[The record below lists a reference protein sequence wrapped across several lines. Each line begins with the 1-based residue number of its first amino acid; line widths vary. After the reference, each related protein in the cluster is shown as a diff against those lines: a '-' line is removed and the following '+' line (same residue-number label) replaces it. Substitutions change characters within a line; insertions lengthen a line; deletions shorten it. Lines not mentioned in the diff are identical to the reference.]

1 MTRIPF
7 DLRHTA
13 LLLLV
18 LATMSYAATGLAAED
33 FRPRI
38 LVSGEGSA
46 EVAPDMAVLQLTV
59 TREAKT
65 AREALD
71 ANSAAMSKVISAMEA
86 KGIEKRDLQTANF
99 SIQPRYQ
106 QSRPQAGGNREA
118 PQIVAYVVRNSL
130 TVRVRDIKRV
140 GEILDQSVT
149 LGVNEGGRV
158 TLTNA
163 DPSSVIKQ
171 ARVAAVGDARAR
183 AQTLAEAAG
192 VGLGEVLE
200 ISEQSFVPGPMPVAR
215 AEMAMARASDA
226 VPIATG
232 ENSYRVSVNM
242 SFAID

>member
-1 MTRIPF
+1 MTIIPF
-7 DLRHTA
+7 DLRRTA
-13 LLLLV
+13 MLLLV
-18 LATMSYAATGLAAED
+18 LANMSYAATGLAAED

-86 KGIEKRDLQTANF
+86 KGIEKRDLQTTNF

-130 TVRVRDIKRV
+130 TVRVRDIKRL

-158 TLTNA
+158 TFTNA

>member
-1 MTRIPF
+1 MKTLCYDPR
-7 DLRHTA
+7 RMA
-13 LLLLV
+13 LWLLM
-18 LATMSYAATGLAAED
+18 LASLAGAATGLAAEENS
-33 FRPRI
+33 PRI
-38 LVSGEGSA
+38 LVTGEGTA
-46 EVAPDMAVLQLTV
+46 QVAPDMAVLQLTV

-65 AREALD
+65 ARAALD
-71 ANSAAMSKVISAMEA
+71 ANSAAMAKVIAAMQA
-86 KGIEKRDLQTANF
+86 AGIEKRDLQTANF

-158 TLTNA
+158 TFTNA
-163 DPSSVIKQ
+163 DPSAVIKQ
-171 ARVAAVGDARAR
+171 ARVAAVGNARDK

-200 ISEQSFVPGPMPVAR
+200 ISEQSFAPGPMPVAR

-232 ENSYRVSVNM
+232 ENSYRVTVNM